1 MKRIKSLLVFG
12 LVLAFASVSTWVL
25 AEGAKKATQA
35 TVRAVHGTATY
46 SIAGG
51 MPQPLRPNM
60 ELPEGSVIETGMDA
74 QVDLQVNGRASTV
87 RVEANTKMTLET
99 MKSLGAGDSE
109 TMLNIKIGQA
119 EGSVKKITKA
129 SKYEI
134 TTPRGVAGIRG
145 TDWAVQVSQ
154 NADGTYNVT
163 FTSATGTVYVV
174 ANINV
179 AGVPTS
185 VPKTLTTGQS
195 WTPPLS
201 VAGAPDVPP
210 TTVALAD
217 IIAACQAEAAANGG
231 GIIVTTPT
239 GTTPPGTPG
248 SVGAVPVITIT
259 VTPPPNPNPSSV
271 GGS

>member
-87 RVEANTKMTLET
+87 RVEANTKMTLQT
-99 MKSLGAGDSE
+99 MENLGAGDTE
-109 TMLNIKIGQA
+109 TMLDIRIGQA

-185 VPKTLTTGQS
+185 VPRTLTTGQS

-201 VAGAPDVPP
+201 VGGTGEIPP
-210 TTVALAD
+210 TTQALAD
-217 IIAACQAEAAANGG
+217 IIAASQAAAAAGAG
-231 GIIVTTPT
+231 PVTVTTP
-239 GTTPPGTPG
+239 GVNAPPGTPG